1 MISSVLSDRVELNY
15 IRKSC
20 RGLYL
25 GVLLFFSKNILRG
38 EKSVIAIAKL
48 YLVRIGM
55 YADFLCLFK

>member
-1 MISSVLSDRVELNY
+1 M
-15 IRKSC
+15 
-20 RGLYL
+20 